1 MHTSHLAGQITHSD
15 REAEQLNLGQAS
27 FYKSAHT
34 RGSKDV
40 WGARCE
46 PKGRVVLIVLATDR
60 IPNCAALIKP
70 VKCVPELY
78 QR

>member
-40 WGARCE
+40 QGARCE
-46 PKGRVVLIVLATDR
+46 PKGRVVLIVLATGR
-60 IPNCAALIKP
+60 IPDCAALGEPAKYGP
-70 VKCVPELY
+70 KLY